1 MAGGMAGPGGARGG
15 SGSNSNSGSTAGN
28 TGASAANSAA
38 SSASGMSIGFGGGL
52 SGFSNSDQGGAGG
65 WTSNSFGNGVNATGS
80 GTSVSSGSG
89 SNSSNGQTFG
99 EQITSGAGENT
110 GPSPADIEA
119 QFKEEARKK
128 TADEAKEA
136 RENEENGPNAIQNRL
151 SVATTLSD
159 TAKDS
164 ISRPNIAL
172 GPLRVGVANID
183 KISKEADNA
192 RKGALQAAQ
201 NVINNGGSLEDALN
215 AYSNSYNTAYVH
227 GDTLVG
233 DRQAIENAFGAMKA
247 APSISS
253 VTTTADT
260 TTADS
265 TATAI
270 GNLGTLSF
278 TGLLNSFAPPAES
291 NEGANEQA
299 QSSSGLTNRGSTV
312 STYGTG
318 GSISSGLSAPERDT
332 ESIGLGVYD
341 PDKANYD
348 QDNWNRGME
357 QQSSSVVSDEQCK
370 QFAMRAFHE
379 DSPAFKVVKTT
390 IIKKLD

>member
-1 MAGGMAGPGGARGG
+1 MAGPGGARGG
-15 SGSNSNSGSTAGN
+15 SGSNTAGSTAGN

-65 WTSNSFGNGVNATGS
+65 WTSNSFGSGVNATGS

-89 SNSSNGQTFG
+89 SDSSSNGQTFG
-99 EQITSGAGENT
+99 EQITSGGVDS
-110 GPSPADIEA
+110 PSPADIEA

-128 TADEAKEA
+128 TADEPYKAEVREDLKQNPNVLKGVDLTYNNINKEMG
-136 RENEENGPNAIQNRL
+136 ETI
-151 SVATTLSD
+151 
-159 TAKDS
+159 
-164 ISRPNIAL
+164 
-172 GPLRVGVANID
+172 ANIN
-183 KISKEADNA
+183 SM
-192 RKGALQAAQ
+192 L
-201 NVINNGGSLEDALN
+201 GSVRAEN
-215 AYSNSYNTAYVH
+215 P
-227 GDTLVG
+227 DTS
-233 DRQAIENAFGAMKA
+233 KA
-247 APSISS
+247 APSTSGITSS
-253 VTTTADT
+253 ADT
-260 TTADS
+260 N
-265 TATAI
+265 TAI
-270 GNLGTLSF
+270 SNLGTLSF
-278 TGLLNSFAPPAES
+278 TGLLNSFASPNES

-299 QSSSGLTNRGSTV
+299 QSSGGLTNRGSTV

-357 QQSSSVVSDEQCK
+357 QQSSSIVSDEQCK

-379 DSPAFKVVKTT
+379 NSPAFKVVKAT

>member
-15 SGSNSNSGSTAGN
+15 SGSNSGSSTAGN

-65 WTSNSFGNGVNATGS
+65 WTSNSFGSGVNATGS
-80 GTSVSSGSG
+80 GTSVSAGSSGSG
-89 SNSSNGQTFG
+89 SDSSSGQTFG
-99 EQITSGAGENT
+99 EQITSGGEDT

-128 TADEAKEA
+128 TAEDAAEA
-136 RENEENGPNAIQNRL
+136 RDNEMFDTAE
-151 SVATTLSD
+151 ATRKSKNLDYTYAGVGEEEGKNLATLQSIMDAMHLYTPPASD
-159 TAKDS
+159 TS
-164 ISRPNIAL
+164 
-172 GPLRVGVANID
+172 
-183 KISKEADNA
+183 
-192 RKGALQAAQ
+192 
-201 NVINNGGSLEDALN
+201 
-215 AYSNSYNTAYVH
+215 
-227 GDTLVG
+227 
-233 DRQAIENAFGAMKA
+233 KA
-247 APSISS
+247 APSTSGVTSS
-253 VTTTADT
+253 ADT
-260 TTADS
+260 N
-265 TATAI
+265 TAI
-270 GNLGTLSF
+270 SNLGTLSF
-278 TGLLNSFAPPAES
+278 TGLLDSFASPNES
-291 NEGANEQA
+291 NEGTNEQA
-299 QSSSGLTNRGSTV
+299 QSSGGLTNRGSTV

-318 GSISSGLSAPERDT
+318 GSISSGLSVPERDT

-379 DSPAFKVVKTT
+379 NSPAFKVVKTT